1 MLLERR
7 RNKEGEIRVSSKVKV
22 LIADDEVLVRI
33 GVIHAIDW
41 EKNGFEIVGEATD
54 GESCLRLAERLQ
66 PDLIVLDINMPGMN
80 GIQVLQKLKEQ
91 HFLGKVIM
99 LTCYDE
105 FEYVREA
112 MRGGASDYVLKAG
125 MNETG
130 LLDAVKRLEYDK
142 KREKVQSRIRNRRQS
157 RCFGGEWRD
166 IPSEGRSSLIFTET
180 VFAVWRLKLKICRKW
195 RNAMSKE
202 AWICFFVLYFQFS
215 NRQCVAGI

>member
-1 MLLERR
+1 M
-7 RNKEGEIRVSSKVKV
+7 SSKVKV

-41 EKNGFEIVGEATD
+41 GKNGFEIVGEATD

-91 HFLGKVIM
+91 RFFGKVIM

-112 MRGGASDYVLKAG
+112 QVTTY
-125 MNETG
+125 
-130 LLDAVKRLEYDK
+130 
-142 KREKVQSRIRNRRQS
+142 
-157 RCFGGEWRD
+157 
-166 IPSEGRSSLIFTET
+166 
-180 VFAVWRLKLKICRKW
+180 
-195 RNAMSKE
+195 
-202 AWICFFVLYFQFS
+202 
-215 NRQCVAGI
+215 

>member
-1 MLLERR
+1 M
-7 RNKEGEIRVSSKVKV
+7 SSKVKV

-91 HFLGKVIM
+91 RFLGKVIM

-142 KREKVQSRIRNRRQS
+142 KGEKVQSRIRNRRQS
-157 RCFGGEWRD
+157 GCFGGEWMD
-166 IPSEGRSSLIFTET
+166 IPSEGRISLISMET
-180 VFAVWRLKLKICRKW
+180 VFAVWR
-195 RNAMSKE
+195 
-202 AWICFFVLYFQFS
+202 
-215 NRQCVAGI
+215 